1 MERDF
6 KTDIIKLMSDVS
18 NLKEE
23 LSELRLLYSD
33 LISRVSTLEEAKSS
47 ETNVFINGAPEYVK
61 QHVAKRMKEKANE
74 WKSEKICK

>member
-23 LSELRLLYSD
+23 LSELRLMYSD
-33 LISRVSTLEEAKSS
+33 LISRVSALEETKSS

-61 QHVAKRMKEKANE
+61 QHVKKNE
-74 WKSEKICK
+74 GEG